1 VTLRHR
7 LLVAFLL
14 FALVPTAVVTLVARD
29 QLSRAIGRWYRPGV
43 ERALDSALEVTKG
56 AVARLESTAL
66 LKASDWARQW
76 PARPIS
82 DAERAR
88 LRATLQSTGLDF
100 IQLYRR
106 DGGRWRRVEQL
117 LPEGV
122 LVTEGPDFSA
132 EIGDSAATGHVLRSP
147 QGALAAVAATPSG
160 AALVTGYWVSPDYF
174 TQLEQVGQ
182 GTSYYRQLGVYV
194 DLQRSVVLILF
205 GAVALVLV
213 VLAVVLSARFAGQ
226 MSAPL
231 GELSRAI
238 ERVSAGEL
246 SVRVSPRGATEVRSL
261 GDSFNRMTARLE
273 AARSALRE
281 AEREAAWRDVARKL
295 AHEFKNT
302 LTPIQLSLQLLQC
315 EAEAAPAET
324 RAEMTRNLD
333 AALRE
338 VEGLERLASQFSQFA
353 RLPEPRL
360 EPVTGA
366 ELAAGAAALMPNA
379 PVHVSVADETGALDA
394 DRTLIT
400 RALHNL
406 LLNAA
411 EASAPDRPIELA
423 VAGDADR
430 VRFEVRDRGSGLA
443 PEVRGRLFE
452 PYASTKRRGSGLGLS
467 LVRDIAR
474 QHGGAIQL
482 EDRAGGGVTA
492 TLVLPRHPGVTGHP
506 APTTG

>member
-1 VTLRHR
+1 M
-7 LLVAFLL
+7 
-14 FALVPTAVVTLVARD
+14 
-29 QLSRAIGRWYRPGV
+29 
-43 ERALDSALEVTKG
+43 
-56 AVARLESTAL
+56 
-66 LKASDWARQW
+66 
-76 PARPIS
+76 
-82 DAERAR
+82 
-88 LRATLQSTGLDF
+88 
-100 IQLYRR
+100 
-106 DGGRWRRVEQL
+106 
-117 LPEGV
+117 
-122 LVTEGPDFSA
+122 
-132 EIGDSAATGHVLRSP
+132 
-147 QGALAAVAATPSG
+147 
-160 AALVTGYWVSPDYF
+160 
-174 TQLEQVGQ
+174 
-182 GTSYYRQLGVYV
+182 YV

-213 VLAVVLSARFAGQ
+213 VLAVVLSARFASQ

-315 EAEAAPAET
+315 EAEAAPPET

-360 EPVTGA
+360 EPVEGA

-394 DRTLIT
+394 DRTLVT

-406 LLNAA
+406 LLNAV
-411 EASAPDRPIELA
+411 EAAPDRPIELA

-474 QHGGAIQL
+474 QHGGTIRL
-482 EDRAGGGVTA
+482 EDRAGGGAIA
-492 TLVLPRHPGVTGHP
+492 TLVLPRHASDTGHP